1 MVNNNSKR
9 TGDFPMKTLE
19 AEKLGE
25 KLLSIQR
32 VIVAVDLTEH
42 SVATAHYAARIAA
55 CFGAS
60 LYVAH
65 VLVPEVLYV
74 LPGAGT
80 YDLSDQERRE
90 IRARLDDLTEQVQ
103 KVIPMCTSVL
113 LEGEAVEHIIALARH
128 VDADLI
134 VTASHH
140 QTFLGRLLHLDKAP
154 KIMHRA
160 PCPVLVYHDKNS

>member
-1 MVNNNSKR
+1 ME
-9 TGDFPMKTLE
+9 TLE
-19 AEKLGE
+19 AQKLE
-25 KLLSIQR
+25 DKLLSIQR
-32 VIVAVDLTEH
+32 IIVAVDLTKH

>member
-1 MVNNNSKR
+1 MQ
-9 TGDFPMKTLE
+9 TLKSQ
-19 AEKLGE
+19 KLE
-25 KLLSIQR
+25 DKLLSIQR
-32 VIVAVDLTEH
+32 IIVAVDLTEH
-42 SVATAHYAARIAA
+42 SVATAHYAARIAK

-65 VLVPEVLYV
+65 VLAPEVLYV

-80 YDLSDQERRE
+80 YEITDQERRE

-103 KVIPMCTSVL
+103 KVAPMCTSVL
-113 LEGEAVEHIIALARH
+113 LEGEAVEHIIALARD
-128 VDADLI
+128 VDADLVI
-134 VTASHH
+134 TASHH

-160 PCPVLVYHDKNS
+160 PCPVLVYHEKNS

>member
-1 MVNNNSKR
+1 MQTQETQK
-9 TGDFPMKTLE
+9 LE
-19 AEKLGE
+19 D
-25 KLLSIQR
+25 KLLSVQR
-32 VIVAVDLTEH
+32 IIVAVDLTEH
-42 SVATAHYAARIAA
+42 SVATAHYAARIAE

-65 VLVPEVLYV
+65 VLAPEVLYV

-80 YDLSDQERRE
+80 YEITDQERRE
-90 IRARLDDLTEQVQ
+90 IRARLDHLTEQVQ
-103 KVIPMCTSVL
+103 KLVSMCTSVL
-113 LEGEAVEHIIALARH
+113 LEGEAVEHIIALARD

-160 PCPVLVYHDKNS
+160 PCPVLVYHEKNS